1 MNSRL
6 KISDKNAGR
15 LFILSIGALCGC
27 LAVLLREQLCAGIAA
42 NYISSLFT
50 FLFLSPSGLLQVLVK
65 RSWAQNPYNLEW
77 RIVDWRLTSWSLVV
91 LNLVLLQSILFRP
104 RLFVFPVLMVDENF
118 QTEPSFLL
126 HLQSE
131 VNGFADF
138 HLYVCAAFLK
148 RFSVDVL
155 KEEDF
160 QVRTDQ
166 LQKYFQEHLVAVYFL
181 KINICMLT
189 HVHTYAQTHTH
200 SHTHTHTHT
209 RTHTH
214 THIHVCGGVHP
225 VRRGGTTEHWLRT
238 DIKSANKLTKGMPT
252 TVHVLLQSADH

>member
-1 MNSRL
+1 MRTSKQN
-6 KISDKNAGR
+6 
-15 LFILSIGALCGC
+15 C
-27 LAVLLREQLCAGIAA
+27 L
-42 NYISSLFT
+42 
-50 FLFLSPSGLLQVLVK
+50 
-65 RSWAQNPYNLEW
+65 
-77 RIVDWRLTSWSLVV
+77 
-91 LNLVLLQSILFRP
+91 
-104 RLFVFPVLMVDENF
+104 
-118 QTEPSFLL
+118 LL

-166 LQKYFQEHLVAVYFL
+166 LQKYFQKHLVAIYFL

-200 SHTHTHTHT
+200 AFTCTHTHTY
-209 RTHTH
+209 
-214 THIHVCGGVHP
+214 ICGGMHP
-225 VRRGGTTEHWLRT
+225 VRRGGTTEH
-238 DIKSANKLTKGMPT
+238 
-252 TVHVLLQSADH
+252 